1 MSDKL
6 STVRKALMWWFHWP
20 GNPYVSVTAAVDFT
34 GGRAYLEQVNA
45 EGRSKV
51 SINHLVVAVAARVMH
66 EFPEANAWLVGNKIR
81 RQPHVG
87 VAMPVN
93 LEGHEAAG
101 QQTSLAVVKDADTL
115 TLRQIAEAGRKEVSA
130 ERRGEITNPLIRSVS
145 GIVDHLPYSFL
156 ARGLDLLDLAAR
168 HPLVSMALH
177 RQLGFTTVVTNAGA
191 PFGRMEGALFR
202 SGAFEIPQR
211 LFHVGTVWGLSAIQ
225 DEVLAINGKPE
236 VRPTLPV
243 VFVFD
248 HRLFD
253 GVKGGKILIRFMKLM
268 QDPATVLGER
278 GDVPIAG

>member
-93 LEGHEAAG
+93 LEGHEAA
-101 QQTSLAVVKDADTL
+101 
-115 TLRQIAEAGRKEVSA
+115 VSA
-130 ERRGEITNPLIRSVS
+130 LDFSSDGRWLASGSV
-145 GIVDHLPYSFL
+145 D
-156 ARGLDLLDLAAR
+156 
-168 HPLVSMALH
+168 
-177 RQLGFTTVVTNAGA
+177 TTV
-191 PFGRMEGALFR
+191 RIWSLR
-202 SGAFEIPQR
+202 
-211 LFHVGTVWGLSAIQ
+211 
-225 DEVLAINGKPE
+225 
-236 VRPTLPV
+236 
-243 VFVFD
+243 
-248 HRLFD
+248 
-253 GVKGGKILIRFMKLM
+253 
-268 QDPATVLGER
+268 
-278 GDVPIAG
+278 